1 MFYYWV
7 NFKIAL
13 AGNWTYEN
21 RVLNWPLVRYG
32 GWYWIDLRW
41 LSPGFL
47 LLSSEVS
54 SQVWLF
60 NLPNIICIKSCSSVG
75 TQQNVV
81 EVFPL
86 PPLPPLQIFPC
97 RPLPHSVFSQSLC
110 LSCSPWFF
118 FLSLSSVMPS
128 ADLFAQ
134 TDTGQDTRQ
143 VKREEGTRITPIFF
157 SSSFSLFLR
166 SLTYA
171 YSAIAAEFT
180 TCAAASACCETW
192 RWCYFLFN
200 DLCVCFPALL
210 QNKRGCV
217 ASLLVSCGNLGV

>member
-7 NFKIAL
+7 NFWIAL
-13 AGNWTYEN
+13 AGNLAYEN
-21 RVLNWPLVRYG
+21 RALNWSLVRYG

-41 LSPGFL
+41 LTPGFL

-110 LSCSPWFF
+110 LSCSPWLFF
-118 FLSLSSVMPS
+118 SPSPRSCPLLTSLHKLIRVRTPNRSSE
-128 ADLFAQ
+128 
-134 TDTGQDTRQ
+134 R
-143 VKREEGTRITPIFF
+143 RELRLRRFFF
-157 SSSFSLFLR
+157 SSFSFFLR

-171 YSAIAAEFT
+171 YSALEAET
-180 TCAAASACCETW
+180 HSPRIHYMCCCKCMLRDATMM
-192 RWCYFLFN
+192 
-200 DLCVCFPALL
+200 LL
-210 QNKRGCV
+210 PI
-217 ASLLVSCGNLGV
+217 